1 MTSHQG
7 IRFRFDARK
16 AAQAA
21 NKLLRLS
28 GGCRNYMELIKL
40 LYLADRAAL
49 LKLEKPITGDS
60 VVALKYGLVLRHV
73 LDLIRWGPCNE
84 EDAPWFD
91 TISAPDGYTVKS
103 LAELDDD
110 ELSGAEVRILEEV
123 FAEYG
128 NKDWKELSRVTHQ
141 LPEWH
146 DPGNGSILVGAEQI
160 LKSNGKSAEE
170 VKRIRAD
177 AAAYDRLDRDVSE
190 FEQPEQVVKFGIISA

>member
-21 NKLLRLS
+21 NKVLLLS
-28 GGCRNYMELIKL
+28 GGCRNYMELIRL

-49 LKLEKPITGDS
+49 LRLERPITGDS
-60 VVALKYGLVLRHV
+60 VAALRHGLVLCHV

-84 EDAPWFD
+84 EDAPWFE
-91 TISAPDGYTVKS
+91 TISALDGYTVKS
-103 LAELDDD
+103 LAEFDDD
-110 ELSGAEVRILEEV
+110 ELSGAELRILEEV

-128 NKDWKELSRVTHQ
+128 NKDWKELSRLTRQ
-141 LPEWH
+141 LPEWD
-146 DPGNGSILVGAEQI
+146 DPGEGSSLVGAEQI

-177 AAAYDRLDRDVSE
+177 VFAYDRLDREVSK
-190 FEQPEQVVKFGIISA
+190 FEQQEQVVKFGK